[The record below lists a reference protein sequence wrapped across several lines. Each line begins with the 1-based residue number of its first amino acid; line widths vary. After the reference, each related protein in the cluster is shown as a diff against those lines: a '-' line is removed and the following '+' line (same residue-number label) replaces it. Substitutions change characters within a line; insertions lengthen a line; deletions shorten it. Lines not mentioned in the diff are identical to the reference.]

1 MHATKRRDL
10 CKMGDDAISRGDAV
24 AGPAKRDTGASKSL
38 IVRLPFPAPEMMPNR
53 KNGKHWT
60 ATKKIKDDQKFAATL
75 CTKAALTLSGG
86 GEFGDG
92 YIPLSLVYIQR
103 DKRHRDLDNLLAASK
118 HILDGMAQALG
129 IDDKRFKPILV
140 DAVQRCGDD
149 ALIAAVGVAIVS
161 GVSL

>member
-1 MHATKRRDL
+1 
-10 CKMGDDAISRGDAV
+10 MGDDEIPRVDAV
-24 AGPAKRDTGASKSL
+24 VGPAERDTGASKTL

-60 ATKKIKDDQKFAATL
+60 ATKKIKDDQKFAANL
-75 CTKAALTLSGG
+75 CTKAALNLSGG

-118 HILDGMAQALG
+118 HILDGMAKAIG
-129 IDDKRFKPILV
+129 VDDKLFKPILV
-140 DAVQRCGDD
+140 DSVHCGGESS
-149 ALIAAVGVAIVS
+149 LIAAVGVAIIS

>member
-1 MHATKRRDL
+1 MDHVAVPRTN
-10 CKMGDDAISRGDAV
+10 AV
-24 AGPAKRDTGASKSL
+24 AGPAERDTGASKSL
-38 IVRLPFPAPEMMPNR
+38 IVRLPYPAPEMMPNR

-60 ATKKIKDDQKFAATL
+60 ATKKIKDDQKFAAAL
-75 CTKAALTLSGG
+75 CTKAALNLSGG

-129 IDDKRFKPILV
+129 IDDKLFKPILV
-140 DAVQRCGDD
+140 DSVHCGGEPS
-149 ALIAAVGVAIVS
+149 LIAAVGVAIIS